1 MQSFEAQQS
10 NQLLNQDSRLAALLR
25 ARQQNLLRPLD
36 YQFARFICEQDANA
50 DQHLALL
57 AAFTSYQLGRGDVCL
72 PVDRLATLI
81 DEWPKGLR
89 KEFRLLFNALESD
102 CLRPQTVINAAPVNA
117 AADEVP
123 VTLDMFAEPVP
134 VVTEA
139 VYMGAG
145 VSLCSRYSS
154 IGKPSE
160 ETPLIFDGERL
171 YLQRYFSF
179 EAYLSQQITRLA
191 QPLDV
196 DEPSL
201 KQGLTQLFTADP
213 AQSVDWQQVAV
224 AVALRR
230 RFSIISGGPGTG
242 KTTTV
247 TRLLALYIQQQCL
260 QQGPDFVPAIK
271 LAAPTGKAAAR
282 LSESIAQAREQL
294 PLSADIIERIPVEAT
309 TIHRLLG
316 TIPNSKSFR
325 HNADN
330 PLHLELLV
338 VDEASMIDLPMMA
351 RLLAAL
357 PPQGRIILIGDK
369 HQLASV
375 EAGSVL
381 GDICAWHLEKTHS
394 AGRTDPVSAELRYSA
409 DQAGY
414 LSRVCGLDAGSV
426 SGGQR
431 AVADSLALLRHSYRF
446 DAASGIGQL
455 AAAINGGDATLIE
468 PVLNK
473 GYDDIDFIPLS
484 SDSYTQMIDAAA
496 EGYSDYLRALRSG
509 AAPLE
514 VLNAFARVQ
523 LLAVLRQGVYGV
535 EGLNAALEQRLN
547 RMGLIQTSQ
556 QWYAGRPVMI
566 VQNDHQLG
574 LYNGDIGIVQPDVDG
589 RIRVWFEDPHH
600 PDGVRGVLPSRLP
613 GHETVFAMTVHKS
626 QGSEFARV
634 LMILPPED
642 GPLMT
647 RELVY
652 TGVTRAK
659 QRLELYARL
668 SSLKGATSRRTER
681 ASGLGPKLWA

>member
-1 MQSFEAQQS
+1 MQIGESLTEDYFAP
-10 NQLLNQDSRLAALLR
+10 LYR

-36 YQFARFICEQDANA
+36 YQFARFICEQDRAA
-50 DQHLALL
+50 DQHLAVL

-72 PVDRLATLI
+72 PLDRIASLV

-89 KEFRLLFNALESD
+89 REFRLLFNALESD
-102 CLRPQTVINAAPVNA
+102 CLRPQPVAANELPVSDDA
-117 AADEVP
+117 P
-123 VTLDMFAEPVP
+123 VTLDMFAEPVVQP
-134 VVTEA
+134 A
-139 VYMGAG
+139 A
-145 VSLCSRYSS
+145 VSLTRPVSLSERYGS
-154 IGKPSE
+154 IGEPGAE
-160 ETPLIFDGERL
+160 APLIFDGERL

-179 EAYLSQQITRLA
+179 EAYLNQQIARLA

-201 KQGLTQLFTADP
+201 KQGLAQLFTPDVSQP
-213 AQSVDWQQVAV
+213 VDWQQVAV

-247 TRLLALYIQQQCL
+247 TRLLALYVQQQCL
-260 QQGPDFVPAIK
+260 QNGADFVPAIK

-282 LSESIAQAREQL
+282 LSESIAQARDQL
-294 PLSADIIERIPVEAT
+294 NISRDVIDRIPVEAT

-316 TIPNSKSFR
+316 TIPNSKRFR

-357 PPQGRIILIGDK
+357 PPHGRIILIGDK

-381 GDICAWHLEKTHS
+381 GDICAWHLQDKQGLS
-394 AGRTDPVSAELRYSA
+394 PVTSELRYSA

-426 SGGQR
+426 TGGTR
-431 AVADSLALLRHSYRF
+431 EVADSLALLRHSYRF

-455 AAAINGGDATLIE
+455 AAAINGGDAIQIE
-468 PVLNK
+468 PVLKK
-473 GYDDIDFIPLS
+473 GYGDIDFIPLS
-484 SDSYTQMIDAAA
+484 SDSYPQLIGATA
-496 EGYSDYLRALRSG
+496 EGYSEYLRALRAG
-509 AAPLE
+509 AAPSD
-514 VLNAFARVQ
+514 VLKIFAQVQ

-535 EGLNAALEQRLN
+535 EGLNQALEQRLN

-574 LYNGDIGIVQPDVDG
+574 LYNGDIGIVQPDQDG

-668 SSLKGATSRRTER
+668 SSLKGATARRTER
-681 ASGLGPKLWA
+681 ASGLGVRLWT

>member
-1 MQSFEAQQS
+1 MNPCESALHGCFEP
-10 NQLLNQDSRLAALLR
+10 LLR

-36 YQFARFICEQDANA
+36 YQFARFICEQDAAA

-72 PVDRLATLI
+72 PLERIASLV

-102 CLRPQTVINAAPVNA
+102 CLRPPSA
-117 AADEVP
+117 AAEAVPVADDAP
-123 VTLDMFAEPVP
+123 VTLDMFAEPP
-134 VVTEA
+134 A
-139 VYMGAG
+139 PAPAG
-145 VSLCSRYSS
+145 SASAVSLSDRYSS
-154 IGKPSE
+154 IGQPGE
-160 ETPLIFDGERL
+160 EAPLIFDGERV

-179 EAYLSQQITRLA
+179 EAYLNSQINRLA

-196 DEPSL
+196 DEASL
-201 KQGLTQLFTADP
+201 KQGLAQLFTPDP
-213 AQSVDWQQVAV
+213 AQPVDWQQVAV

-260 QQGPDFVPAIK
+260 QHGADFVPAIK

-282 LSESIAQAREQL
+282 LSESIAQARDQL
-294 PLSADIIERIPVEAT
+294 NISPEIIQRIPVEAT

-325 HNADN
+325 HNAGN

-351 RLLAAL
+351 RLLTAL

-381 GDICAWHLEKTHS
+381 GDICAWHLQ
-394 AGRTDPVSAELRYSA
+394 AGNSQSVTAADLKYSV
-409 DQAGY
+409 DQAEY

-426 SGGQR
+426 AGGQR

-455 AAAINGGDATLIE
+455 AAAINGGDATQIE

-473 GYDDIDFIPLS
+473 GYEDIDFIPLS
-484 SDSYTQMIDAAA
+484 SDSYPQLTEAAA
-496 EGYSDYLRALRSG
+496 QGYSEYLRALRAG
-509 AAPLE
+509 TAPLE
-514 VLNAFARVQ
+514 VLKAFARIQ

-535 EGLNAALEQRLN
+535 EGLNQALEQRLN

-574 LYNGDIGIVQPDVDG
+574 LYNGDIGIVQPDEEG
-589 RIRVWFEDPHH
+589 RMRVWFEDPHH

-613 GHETVFAMTVHKS
+613 GHETVYAMTVHKS

-681 ASGLGPKLWA
+681 ASGLGAKLWK

>member
-1 MQSFEAQQS
+1 MKPCEPV
-10 NQLLNQDSRLAALLR
+10 LNDCFDALLR

-36 YQFARFICEQDANA
+36 YQFARFICEQDSAA

-72 PVDRLATLI
+72 PLERIASLV

-102 CLRPQTVINAAPVNA
+102 CLRPPSVGAEAAPVT
-117 AADEVP
+117 DDMP
-123 VTLDMFAEPVP
+123 VTLDMFAEPPAPTVP
-134 VVTEA
+134 AGA
-139 VYMGAG
+139 VPTVAL
-145 VSLCSRYSS
+145 SDRYSS
-154 IGKPSE
+154 MGEPGE
-160 ETPLIFDGERL
+160 EAPLIFDGERL

-179 EAYLSQQITRLA
+179 EAYLNSQITRLA
-191 QPLDV
+191 QPLTV
-196 DEPSL
+196 DESSL
-201 KQGLTQLFTADP
+201 KQGLAQLFTADP
-213 AQSVDWQQVAV
+213 AQPVDWQQVAV

-247 TRLLALYIQQQCL
+247 TRLLALYVQQQCL
-260 QQGPDFVPAIK
+260 QHGADFVPAIK

-282 LSESIAQAREQL
+282 LSESIAQARDQL
-294 PLSADIIERIPVEAT
+294 NIAPEIIQRIPVEAT

-325 HNADN
+325 HNAEN

-381 GDICAWHLEKTHS
+381 GDICAWHLQ
-394 AGRTDPVSAELRYSA
+394 AGGSQSVTSAELQYST

-426 SGGQR
+426 AGGQR

-455 AAAINGGDATLIE
+455 AAAINGGDATQIE
-468 PVLNK
+468 PVLKK
-473 GYDDIDFIPLS
+473 GYEDIDFIPLS
-484 SDSYTQMIDAAA
+484 SDSYPQLIEAAA
-496 EGYSDYLRALRSG
+496 QGYSDYLRALRAG
-509 AAPLE
+509 AAPLA

-535 EGLNAALEQRLN
+535 EGLNQALEQRLN
-547 RMGLIQTSQ
+547 RMGLIQTGQ
-556 QWYAGRPVMI
+556 QWYPGRPVMI

-574 LYNGDIGIVQPDVDG
+574 LYNGDIGIVQPDEDG
-589 RIRVWFEDPHH
+589 RVRVWFEDPHH

-668 SSLKGATSRRTER
+668 TSLKGATARRTER
-681 ASGLGPKLWA
+681 ASGLGPKLWT